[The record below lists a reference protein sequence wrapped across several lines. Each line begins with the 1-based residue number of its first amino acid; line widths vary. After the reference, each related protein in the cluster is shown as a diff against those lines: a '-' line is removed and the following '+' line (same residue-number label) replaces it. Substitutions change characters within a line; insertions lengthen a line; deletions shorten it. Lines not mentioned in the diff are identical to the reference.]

1 MKNYLFEPFKKKIE
15 KINAFNELKSTIIS
29 CIDEK
34 NVDTNYAITPLIIFV
49 GKLESYYDVEI
60 CRLREEHEH
69 SEGIAWGNGKVQEL
83 KAENDR
89 LNNNAYDN
97 NKELIKVKRCNKTMD
112 GILLER
118 EEEIKKLKADIKH
131 FKDIANEDFKMI
143 DDDRDK
149 LQAENQELKL
159 LSCTDDCQ
167 DNVNSLIKLQE
178 EIKEL
183 KAELVAEK
191 KQYHMMASSK
201 EYQAEAEE
209 YFHHNP
215 KCKSL
220 LFFMIGSNEFTF
232 DEENDMMN
240 GISGEYE
247 GTLYAD
253 DCLIQIDNEEVI
265 A

>member
-1 MKNYLFEPFKKKIE
+1 MKQEKSIAPRFLNILEHYMKIVE
-15 KINAFNELKSTIIS
+15 RENDELK
-29 CIDEK
+29 
-34 NVDTNYAITPLIIFV
+34 
-49 GKLESYYDVEI
+49 
-60 CRLREEHEH
+60 
-69 SEGIAWGNGKVQEL
+69 
-83 KAENDR
+83 
-89 LNNNAYDN
+89 
-97 NKELIKVKRCNKTMD
+97 
-112 GILLER
+112 
-118 EEEIKKLKADIKH
+118 
-131 FKDIANEDFKMI
+131 
-143 DDDRDK
+143 
-149 LQAENQELKL
+149 AENQELKL

-201 EYQAEAEE
+201 QYQSEAEE